1 MLSARLSAHLLLSLL
16 LCLSTRLCLC
26 HFQLK
31 CRPRPIKFLAKFI
44 RDFCPRCRCR
54 CRTRT
59 IALYTIINGNFCWVL
74 LVSNIICY
82 FCLLFSMFTALPF
95 RQLPPIWMPSRRSPM
110 RPPIPEV
117 SSKVVNIKENTKRNE
132 TLPPPAP
139 RNCRNCARTVRNIR
153 YISYIHLLFMRLPS
167 DVDGD
172 SECYSDVS
180 VNVGHRSVES
190 SRVSF
195 LSVLW
200 LLTHFSFSLFIFI
213 YWTRLTL
220 LSLSFSFR

>member
-1 MLSARLSAHLLLSLL
+1 MQRVADQAAPAASLNLGAVVVSLLFRLRSDCLPVCPSIRPSVCLAICSSVCSSASLSLS

-44 RDFCPRCRCR
+44 RDFCPRCRCL

-59 IALYTIINGNFCWVL
+59 IALYTIINGNFCWFL

-117 SSKVVNIKENTKRNE
+117 SSKVVNIKKKHETKRNS
-132 TLPPPAP
+132 PA
-139 RNCRNCARTVRNIR
+139 A
-153 YISYIHLLFMRLPS
+153 
-167 DVDGD
+167 
-172 SECYSDVS
+172 
-180 VNVGHRSVES
+180 S
-190 SRVSF
+190 SP
-195 LSVLW
+195 
-200 LLTHFSFSLFIFI
+200 
-213 YWTRLTL
+213 
-220 LSLSFSFR
+220 

>member
-1 MLSARLSAHLLLSLL
+1 MSVLSVRLSVLLSARLSAHLLLSLL

-54 CRTRT
+54 TRT
-59 IALYTIINGNFCWVL
+59 IALYTIINGNFCWFL

-117 SSKVVNIKENTKRNE
+117 SSKVVNIKKNTRNE
-132 TLPPPAP
+132 MKLSRRQLPVIAVIVLGLYVTLGTF
-139 RNCRNCARTVRNIR
+139 RTSIYYLCVYRATSTATATATATATLASTSVIDLILH
-153 YISYIHLLFMRLPS
+153 ISRLFPLGR
-167 DVDGD
+167 
-172 SECYSDVS
+172 
-180 VNVGHRSVES
+180 VE
-190 SRVSF
+190 
-195 LSVLW
+195 
-200 LLTHFSFSLFIFI
+200 
-213 YWTRLTL
+213 
-220 LSLSFSFR
+220 